1 MARSSGSDKRRR
13 SHMFSIR
20 FSRDE
25 DALAKALSDRTGL
38 TLAALI
44 RRALFGTNPPRAARR
59 PTVNHQAVARLL
71 AQLGK
76 IGSNLNQLARQ
87 AHTGRYPTDSLEEAL
102 RELSELRLACL
113 QALGREPE
121 SGPSPADDSAP

>member
-1 MARSSGSDKRRR
+1 MARPSGSDKRRR

-25 DALAKALSDRTGL
+25 VARAQALCERAGL

-44 RRALFGTNPPRAARR
+44 RRALFGTQPPRAARR
-59 PTVNHQAVARLL
+59 PTINHQAVARRL

-87 AHTGRYPTDSLEEAL
+87 ANAGRYPTDSLEEAL

-121 SGPSPADDSAP
+121 SPPSPAEDPEL

>member
-1 MARSSGSDKRRR
+1 MARPSGSDKRRR

-20 FSRDE
+20 LSRE
-25 DALAKALSDRTGL
+25 EAALAQSLSERAGL
-38 TLAALI
+38 TLAAII

-59 PTVNHQAVARLL
+59 PTINHQAVARLL

-87 AHTGRYPTDSLEEAL
+87 AHTGRYPADSLEEAL

-121 SGPSPADDSAP
+121 SGPPPADDSEP

>member
-1 MARSSGSDKRRR
+1 MTRPSGSDKRRR
-13 SHMFSIR
+13 SHMYSVR
-20 FSRDE
+20 FSRE
-25 DALAKALSDRTGL
+25 EAARAEALAEHAGLSV
-38 TLAALI
+38 AALI
-44 RRALFGTNPPRAARR
+44 RRALFGTEPPRAARR

-87 AHTGRYPTDSLEEAL
+87 AHTGRFPTDSLEEAL
-102 RELSELRLACL
+102 RELAELRLACL

-121 SGPSPADDSAP
+121 SGPSPADDSDL

>member
-1 MARSSGSDKRRR
+1 MARPSGSDKRRR
-13 SHMFSIR
+13 PHMFSIR

-25 DALAKALSDRTGL
+25 NALAKALSDRTGL

-59 PTVNHQAVARLL
+59 PTINHQAVARLL

-87 AHTGRYPTDSLEEAL
+87 ANTGRYPTESLEEAL
-102 RELSELRLACL
+102 RDLAELRLACL

-121 SGPSPADDSAP
+121 SGPSSTDDSDL